1 MRHISRAT
9 VSLIVLS
16 LLAGHAGAVSKPAA
30 KPKPAATAA
39 KPAKQVVTGPVATY
53 WIDTKTN
60 SGMTMGGMGAKPS
73 MGSIM
78 NMMKGGDNVSHS
90 LNLRLSSTNAAPAE
104 AVGTHQPPAG
114 LDVGEVLPLYWK
126 AAKTQAAE
134 TPEHTAPDNYEPP
147 KGKIL
152 IFWGCGEHAPANQPV
167 VIDLSK
173 LADPAARTQMLKQ
186 VVPAGSLTLD
196 NVVGPLPSTSK
207 GYTEWPNAKNSKLFK
222 GDDSLAGA
230 HAVKAAFSPDINF
243 TLDSS
248 QDFLP
253 PVNVTGN
260 SKSASG
266 AVPLTWAAMQRSK
279 GFIVTAVGGGQD
291 NTVVMWTSAE
301 MQTPFMGL
309 SPEYLTASDVE
320 RLQAK
325 KALLPGTATGCTVP
339 AEVSNAAQ
347 ALMYGVTAYGGDTV
361 MSYPPRP
368 EDVNTPWNIQWQ
380 TKVRYRSTTGGLLG
394 QDMGMGASQDDGKTG
409 EKSDGKKKKKSGMF
423 GELIKQGL
431 GGGLIP

>member
-1 MRHISRAT
+1 MRSSSRAA
-9 VSLIVLS
+9 VGLIVLS
-16 LLAGHAGAVSKPAA
+16 LFAGHAGAASKPTA
-30 KPKPAATAA
+30 KPATKPA
-39 KPAKQVVTGPVATY
+39 AKQVVTGPVATY
-53 WIDTKTN
+53 WVDTKTN
-60 SGMTMGGMGAKPS
+60 SGMTLGGAGGKPS

-90 LNLRLSSTNAAPAE
+90 LNLRLGSTNAAPAE
-104 AVGTHQPPAG
+104 AVGTHLPPVG
-114 LDVGEVLPLYWK
+114 LNGGKPLPLYWK
-126 AAKTQAAE
+126 AAKAGPVE
-134 TPEHTAPDNYEPP
+134 TPERTAPDSYEPP

-152 IFWGCGEHAPANQPV
+152 IFWGCGEHAPKNQPV
-167 VIDLSK
+167 VLDLSK
-173 LADPAARTQMLKQ
+173 LADPAARVEMLKQ
-186 VVPAGSLTLD
+186 MVPAGSLTLD
-196 NVVGPLPSTSK
+196 NVVGPLPSTAK
-207 GYTEWPNAKNSKLFK
+207 GYTEWPNVKNTRVFE

-230 HAVKAAFSPDINF
+230 HTIKAAFSPDINF
-243 TLDSS
+243 TLDPS

-253 PVNVTGN
+253 AINITGN
-260 SKSASG
+260 DKTTSG
-266 AVPLTWAAMQRSK
+266 AVPLSWAAMPRSK

-309 SPEYLTASDVE
+309 SPEYLTANDVE

-339 AEVSNAAQ
+339 AEVGNAAQ

-394 QDMGMGASQDDGKTG
+394 QDLGMAAAQENGKTG

-423 GELIKQGL
+423 GELVKQGL